1 MTLMWVL
8 LGVLLG
14 AALTLA
20 LVTAVQ
26 GWWGRA
32 RKRRLRDPLTGLPQ
46 SRRFEDDFAVA
57 LESLP
62 RRGGEGCLLYIGL
75 DGFRLVNDEHGK
87 ENGDHLLVRTAER
100 LRQIAGKRALIGRL
114 AGDEFAVWSE
124 IPASQTD
131 RLVKQVLE
139 TLGEPVVVGDASVR
153 AGLSVGVAM
162 SPEHGGSIRLIRRA
176 QTAMRSVKR
185 LGGNG
190 HAFFDAVQEEE
201 LREEMTL
208 ARELREAIKQHQLEL
223 VYQPKMNAATLQV
236 TSVEALLRWR
246 HPTLGMVSPAR
257 FISVAERYGL
267 IDVIGDWVAD
277 TALAQAAHWRELGL
291 RMRVAI
297 NVSGYQMRSDDFIAR
312 LEKGLKTY
320 RLRPERFTCEITE
333 SVAMEHAS
341 VTERAF
347 KRLGALG
354 VHVSIDDFGTGY
366 SSLAALRQLP
376 AQELKI
382 DRAFVADVATSVE
395 AQAIV
400 RAVVE
405 MARVLQMKV
414 VAEGVETVA
423 QRDQLVAM
431 GCDELQGYLFA
442 KPMSARAIEVL
453 ASDATAPGRGP
464 EGFRPSIFVESTA
477 PMTLDARH

>member
-1 MTLMWVL
+1 MLMWVL

-14 AALTLA
+14 AALA
-20 LVTAVQ
+20 LLPLSAVQ
-26 GWWGRA
+26 QRWKRA
-32 RKRRLRDPLTGLPQ
+32 RRRRQCDPLTGLPL
-46 SRRFEDDFAVA
+46 SRRFEDDFSAA
-57 LESLP
+57 LESLA

-87 ENGDHLLVRTAER
+87 ENGDQLLIHTAAR
-100 LRQIAGKRALIGRL
+100 LRQLAGERALIGRL
-114 AGDEFAVWSE
+114 GGDEFAVWSE
-124 IPASQTD
+124 IPAAQTD
-131 RLVKQVLE
+131 RLVKQTLE
-139 TLGEPVVVGDASVR
+139 TLCEPVVNGATALR
-153 AGLSVGVAM
+153 AGLSVGVAT

-190 HAFFDAVQEEE
+190 HAFFDAVQEEVM
-201 LREEMTL
+201 REEMAL
-208 ARELREAIKQHQLEL
+208 ARELREAIKRQQLEL
-223 VYQPKMNAATLQV
+223 VYQPKVNAATLQV

-267 IDVIGDWVAD
+267 IDAIGDWVAD

-312 LEKGLKTY
+312 LEKGLKQH

-382 DRAFVADVATSVE
+382 DRAFVGDVAGSVE

-405 MARVLQMKV
+405 MARALQMKV

-453 ASDATAPGRGP
+453 ASDARPSAGGGP
-464 EGFRPSIFVESTA
+464 EGFRPSIFVETA
-477 PMTLDARH
+477 AVPLDART

>member
-1 MTLMWVL
+1 MLWVL

-14 AALTLA
+14 VALTLV
-20 LVTAVQ
+20 LLMAVQ
-26 GWWGRA
+26 GRLARAGRRRA
-32 RKRRLRDPLTGLPQ
+32 RDRLTGLPT
-46 SRRFEDDFAVA
+46 SRRFEDEFATA
-57 LESLP
+57 LEALQ
-62 RRGGEGCLLYIGL
+62 RRAGEGCLLYIGL

-87 ENGDHLLVRTAER
+87 ANGDHLLVRTAER
-100 LRQIAGKRALIGRL
+100 LRQIGGKRALVGRL
-114 AGDEFAVWSE
+114 AGDEFALWSE
-124 IPASQTD
+124 VPAGQTD
-131 RLVKQVLE
+131 ALVRQVLE
-139 TLGEPVVVGDASVR
+139 ALTEPVVVGATPLRV
-153 AGLSVGVAM
+153 GLSVGVAM

-201 LREEMTL
+201 LREELTL
-208 ARELREAIKQHQLEL
+208 ARELREAIRNKELEL
-223 VYQPKMNAATLQV
+223 LYQPKMDAGTLQV
-236 TSVEALLRWR
+236 TGVEALLRWR

-257 FISVAERYGL
+257 FIPVAERYGL
-267 IDVIGDWVAD
+267 IETIGDWVGD
-277 TALAQAAHWRELGL
+277 TALAQAARWREMGL

-297 NVSGYQMRSDDFIAR
+297 NVSGYQMRSDDFISR
-312 LEKGLKTY
+312 LEKGLKRH

-333 SVAMEHAS
+333 SVAMEHTAA
-341 VTERAF
+341 TGRAF

-395 AQAIV
+395 AQAIA
-400 RAVVE
+400 RAVIE
-405 MARVLQMKV
+405 MARVLHLKV
-414 VAEGVETVA
+414 VAEGVETAA

-431 GCDELQGYLFA
+431 GCDELQGFLFA

-453 ASDATAPGRGP
+453 ASEAGKVPSGGG
-464 EGFRPSIFVESTA
+464 EGFRPSIFVETA
-477 PMTLDARH
+477 AVPLDARR

>member
-1 MTLMWVL
+1 MWVL

-14 AALTLA
+14 AALTLV
-20 LVTAVQ
+20 LLLAVQ
-26 GWWGRA
+26 GRLGRA
-32 RKRRLRDPLTGLPQ
+32 RQRRQRDRLTGLLL
-46 SRRFEDDFAVA
+46 SRRFEDEFATTLDA
-57 LESLP
+57 LQ
-62 RRGGEGCLLYIGL
+62 RRGGEGSLLYIGL
-75 DGFRLVNDEHGK
+75 DGFRLINDEHGK
-87 ENGDHLLVRTAER
+87 EAGDHVLVRTAER
-100 LRQIAGKRALIGRL
+100 LRQLTGKKALVGRV
-114 AGDEFAVWSE
+114 AGDEFALWSE

-131 RLVKQVLE
+131 ALVRQVLE
-139 TLGEPVVVGDASVR
+139 ALGEPVVIGALGLSVGV
-153 AGLSVGVAM
+153 SVGVAM

-185 LGGNG
+185 LGGSG

-201 LREEMTL
+201 LREELTL
-208 ARELREAIKQHQLEL
+208 ARELRESVKNKEL
-223 VYQPKMNAATLQV
+223 DLLYQPKMDAGTMQV
-236 TSVEALLRWR
+236 TAVEALLRWK

-257 FISVAERYGL
+257 FIPIAERYGL
-267 IDVIGDWVAD
+267 IDAIGDWVAD
-277 TALAQAAHWRELGL
+277 TALVQAARWREMGL

-297 NVSGYQMRSDDFIAR
+297 NVSGYQMRSDEFIGR
-312 LEKGLKTY
+312 LEKGLRRHK
-320 RLRPERFTCEITE
+320 LRPERFTVEITE
-333 SVAMEHAS
+333 SVAMEHTT
-341 VTERAF
+341 VTGRAF

-382 DRAFVADVATSVE
+382 DRAFVADVATSPE

-400 RAVVE
+400 RAVIE
-405 MARVLQMKV
+405 MARALQLKV
-414 VAEGVETVA
+414 VAEGVETPA

-453 ASDATAPGRGP
+453 ASDSGKAPSGHA
-464 EGFRPSIFVESTA
+464 EGFRPSIFVETA
-477 PMTLDARH
+477 AVPLDGRR